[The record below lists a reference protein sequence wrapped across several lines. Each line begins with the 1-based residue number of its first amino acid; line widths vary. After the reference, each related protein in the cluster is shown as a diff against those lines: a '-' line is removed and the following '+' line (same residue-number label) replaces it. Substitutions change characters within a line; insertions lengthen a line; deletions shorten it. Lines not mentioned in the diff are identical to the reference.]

1 MTTLTRPYLSTVL
14 VFVLF
19 SGCVSIEKDYPD
31 KRYFVLDLAR
41 NTPAQSRNGS
51 GVLQIASAA
60 VSPRYADRN
69 FIYRRSDTRFESDFY
84 NQFLVAPAAL
94 ITEEVRRELASV
106 GIFQF
111 VVGSASPLRPTHTLE
126 TRVNI
131 LYGDF
136 RDLAAPQAVIEME
149 FFLTQETSPNSGIV
163 FHKAYQRIVPVQERT
178 PEALVRG
185 WNQALEAILRSL
197 VTDIKAIN
205 LQTKSP

>member
-1 MTTLTRPYLSTVL
+1 MTTSTGPCLSTL
-14 VFVLF
+14 LAFVLF
-19 SGCVSIEKDYPD
+19 FGCVSIEKDYPD
-31 KRYFVLDLAR
+31 KRYFALDLAR
-41 NTPAQSRNGS
+41 NAPGQSPTGT
-51 GVLQIASAA
+51 GVLQIASAR

-94 ITEEVRRELASV
+94 ITEEVRREISSV

-111 VVGSASPLRPTHTLE
+111 VVGSANPLRPTHTME
-126 TRVNI
+126 TRVNT

-136 RDLAAPQAVIEME
+136 RDLAAPRAVIEME
-149 FFLTQETSPNSGIV
+149 FFLSQEASSNSGIV

-185 WNQALEAILRSL
+185 WNQALEGILRSL
-197 VTDIKAIN
+197 VTDLTALN